1 MRLKAAID
9 LAKDSDLNLKTY
21 EEVYN
26 NIDHYAVNIFP
37 YAKISDELD
46 ELRSDI
52 QSLAD
57 ERGIPMAEFLKEP
70 YNKRFGVLV
79 YTDDWSDLDFQF
91 LLKDVFYS
99 YKDAEEYRKSLDES
113 TKTVIVG
120 ILEEDE

>member
-57 ERGIPMAEFLKEP
+57 ERGKSIDEFLKEP
-70 YNKRFGVLV
+70 FKKKFGVMV
-79 YTDDWSDLDFQF
+79 FTDDESVFDIQS
-91 LLKDVFYS
+91 LLNNVFNTFA
-99 YKDAEEYRKSLDES
+99 DADNYRKTLNES
-113 TKTVIVG
+113 TKTCIVG

>member
-99 YKDAEEYRKSLDES
+99 YEDAEEYRKSLDES